1 MLSLKTKIANHILM
15 QNDWMQTDLKKFA
28 GNIILIKVSEI
39 EILFKINSE
48 GQIFVIESYEKPNV
62 SIKMSLKSLFD
73 QMTIQNMSDINLE
86 GNIELAK
93 KIAEVLKKIKWDY
106 EGDLSY
112 FLGDKV
118 AVNISKIGRGVITQ
132 SKKNINSLMET
143 VVEYWQEES
152 EILSKKTRVEK
163 YIKQVDLIAED
174 VERAEQKLTLLLKSL
189 D

>member
-93 KIAEVLKKIKWDY
+93 KIAEIFQK
-106 EGDLSY
+106 S
-112 FLGDKV
+112 V
-118 AVNISKIGRGVITQ
+118 AV
-132 SKKNINSLMET
+132 
-143 VVEYWQEES
+143 
-152 EILSKKTRVEK
+152 
-163 YIKQVDLIAED
+163 
-174 VERAEQKLTLLLKSL
+174 
-189 D
+189 